1 MEQRDKLE
9 NFRAYLRNYIH
20 LKNYMNAYNSFKII
34 NVRKELQKF
43 LKTRHCHKDLVNPN
57 NSTKFFSHISLFP

>member
-1 MEQRDKLE
+1 
-9 NFRAYLRNYIH
+9 
-20 LKNYMNAYNSFKII
+20 MNAYNSFKII

-43 LKTRHCHKDLVNPN
+43 LKTRHFHKDLVNPN